1 MSSEK
6 ISFRNEIKLEK
17 QKEKEE
23 RAAKD
28 YKRNTIGLYLSAV
41 LFFIVLLVTLNG
53 IRVNGNLTML
63 FLVVSMMGVFYFG
76 RELRVLPKGQLI
88 FSAMKAALCLGMSAA
103 YTLMHQG
110 LWDVMDFC
118 ILGVLIGVVL
128 VDLPRVLKA
137 WKALK
142 A

>member
-23 RAAKD
+23 QALKD
-28 YKRNTIGLYLSAV
+28 FKRNTIGLYLSAV

-53 IRVNGNLTML
+53 IRINGNLTML
-63 FLVVSMMGVFYFG
+63 FLVLSMMGVFYFG

-88 FSAMKAALCLGMSAA
+88 FSAVKAALCLGMSAA

-118 ILGVLIGVVL
+118 ILGILIGVVL
-128 VDLPRVLKA
+128 LDVPKVLKA
-137 WKALK
+137 RKAMK

>member
-23 RAAKD
+23 QARKD
-28 YKRNTIGLYLSAV
+28 FKRNSIGLYLSAV

-53 IRVNGNLTML
+53 IRINGNLTML
-63 FLVVSMMGVFYFG
+63 FLVLSMMGVFYFG

-88 FSAMKAALCLGMSAA
+88 FSAVKGALCLGMSAA
-103 YTLMHQG
+103 YALMHQG
-110 LWDVMDFC
+110 LCDG
-118 ILGVLIGVVL
+118 L
-128 VDLPRVLKA
+128 
-137 WKALK
+137 
-142 A
+142 